1 MLSYIIYIYIY
12 MDDIYHSPA
21 WNKSWNK
28 GCHLLPSLIIRVR
41 ESAPMISLSQQ
52 VPRRS
57 PCLSGTRGDA
67 KQHRRYV
74 NCRMGTVDRAYMLV
88 SWTWQ
93 GAYSEPSNFMISYL
107 KLSQFEISSIIWNL
121 SHHLNWCCAC
131 CAKGSHAALQADHG
145 SSGVPTLGD
154 QTW

>member
-1 MLSYIIYIYIY
+1 MG
-12 MDDIYHSPA
+12 DIYHSPA

-57 PCLSGTRGDA
+57 PCLSETRGDA

-107 KLSQFEISSIIWNL
+107 KSKSVWNL
-121 SHHLNWCCAC
+121 IHHLKSKPTPKLVLRLLREGEPRRTPGRPRQLGSANPGGSNLVAC
-131 CAKGSHAALQADHG
+131 FKCMGK
-145 SSGVPTLGD
+145 P
-154 QTW
+154 